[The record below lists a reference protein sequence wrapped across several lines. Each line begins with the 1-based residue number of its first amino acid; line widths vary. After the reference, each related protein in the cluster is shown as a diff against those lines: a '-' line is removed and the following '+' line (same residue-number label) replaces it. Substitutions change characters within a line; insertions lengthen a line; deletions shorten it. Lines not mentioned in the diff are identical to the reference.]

1 MKKQTYIL
9 ASLLLVSGIVLAQ
22 KSNLKRADKLFEMR
36 SYMQAADIY
45 ETNDRTQHVLQNLAD
60 SYYYNANLQ
69 KAVKTYREL
78 FVNYG
83 DSIDIEFNFRYAQA
97 LKGVQDYK
105 EADAHLS
112 KYYNQE
118 INTPAFIAVNE
129 KTTPH
134 TFQLAQLINETGT
147 SSDFGLAFYG
157 EDKVAFAS
165 TRNTENPSYSW
176 NNLPYLDLY
185 FATLTNDGKLEN
197 ITPFSNEINTTSH
210 ESNATFSSDGKT
222 MYFNRTN
229 ATRTKTEDERIAQ
242 IQIFKAEW
250 VDGAWANVTKL
261 PFNSNSFSCEH
272 PSLSKDG
279 KTLYFASD
287 MPGTIGGFDI
297 YKVAVNEDGTYGTPE
312 NLGPK
317 INTEHREQFPYISDM
332 DVLYFASDGHLGY
345 GGLDIFR
352 SSSVDGSFDT
362 PVNLGSSVNSNLD
375 DFAFTIREKDNKG
388 FVSSNRS
395 GFDRLYNFARQEN
408 PLTKY
413 LVSGIVND
421 KNSKVPLLGALVTLF
436 DSKGSIVQDVIVGEK
451 ADYSFKT
458 EPNKVYKIRAEQKGY
473 ISQEFEFYTS
483 GKEKIQQNIN
493 FSLEAY
499 KDVEARIKE
508 NEKGALQVELDKI
521 YFDFNKSK
529 IRPEAAT
536 TLNVLVDL
544 MNKYPLMQIEVSAHT
559 DARGNDRYNLNLSK
573 RRAAATLEYLVS
585 KGIDRNRLKSEGY
598 GETQPLNHCIKPGM
612 CDQAGYEVNRR
623 CEFTILN

>member
-36 SYMQAADIY
+36 SYMEAAEIY
-45 ETNDRTQHVLQNLAD
+45 ETKDRTQDVLQNLAD

-83 DSIDIEFNFRYAQA
+83 DSIAIEFHFRYAQA

-118 INTPAFIAVNE
+118 INTPAFIELNE

-197 ITPFSNEINTTSH
+197 ITPFSSEINTTSH

-229 ATRTKTEDERIAQ
+229 ATRTKTDEERIAH

-250 VDGAWANVTKL
+250 VDGTWANVTKL
-261 PFNSNSFSCEH
+261 PFNSNSYSCEH
-272 PSLSKDG
+272 PSLSNDG

-287 MPGTIGGFDI
+287 MPGTLGGFDI
-297 YKVAVNEDGTYGTPE
+297 FKVAINEDGTYGTPE
-312 NLGPK
+312 NFGAK
-317 INTEHREQFPYISDM
+317 INTKHREQFPYISDM

-352 SSSVDGSFDT
+352 SRLVDGSFDL

-375 DFAFTIREKDNKG
+375 DFAFTIREKDNTG

-395 GFDRLYNFARQEN
+395 GFDRLYNFAREGN

-413 LVSGIVND
+413 LVSGLVND
-421 KNSKVPLLGALVTLF
+421 KNSKTPLLGALVTLF
-436 DSKGSIVQDVIVGEK
+436 DSKGSIIQDVIVGEK
-451 ADYSFKT
+451 ADYSLKT

-483 GKEKIQQNIN
+483 GKEKNQQNIN

-499 KDVEARIKE
+499 KDVDARIKE

-529 IRPEAAT
+529 IRQDAAT

-559 DARGNDRYNLNLSK
+559 DYRGKDHYNLELSK

-598 GETQPLNHCIKPGM
+598 GETQPLNNCVKPGV
-612 CDQAGYEVNRR
+612 CDQAGYELNRR

>member
-1 MKKQTYIL
+1 
-9 ASLLLVSGIVLAQ
+9 
-22 KSNLKRADKLFEMR
+22 
-36 SYMQAADIY
+36 
-45 ETNDRTQHVLQNLAD
+45 
-60 SYYYNANLQ
+60 
-69 KAVKTYREL
+69 
-78 FVNYG
+78 
-83 DSIDIEFNFRYAQA
+83 
-97 LKGVQDYK
+97 
-105 EADAHLS
+105 
-112 KYYNQE
+112 
-118 INTPAFIAVNE
+118 
-129 KTTPH
+129 
-134 TFQLAQLINETGT
+134 
-147 SSDFGLAFYG
+147 
-157 EDKVAFAS
+157 
-165 TRNTENPSYSW
+165 
-176 NNLPYLDLY
+176 
-185 FATLTNDGKLEN
+185 
-197 ITPFSNEINTTSH
+197 
-210 ESNATFSSDGKT
+210 
-222 MYFNRTN
+222 
-229 ATRTKTEDERIAQ
+229 
-242 IQIFKAEW
+242 
-250 VDGAWANVTKL
+250 
-261 PFNSNSFSCEH
+261 
-272 PSLSKDG
+272 
-279 KTLYFASD
+279 SD
-287 MPGTIGGFDI
+287 MPRTIGGFDI

-317 INTEHREQFPYISDM
+317 INTKHREQFPYISDM

-529 IRPEAAT
+529 IRPDAAT